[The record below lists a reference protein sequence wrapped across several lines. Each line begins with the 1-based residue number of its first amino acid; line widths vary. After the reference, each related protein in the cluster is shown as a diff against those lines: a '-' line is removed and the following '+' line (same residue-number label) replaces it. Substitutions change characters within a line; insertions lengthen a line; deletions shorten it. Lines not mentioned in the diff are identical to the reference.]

1 MYNMIKSVKIF
12 ETVLL
17 ISYLPAV
24 AFTFSC
30 QKSQYPLI
38 KLFRKLMVL
47 QPKIWF
53 DNDKM
58 TWEFMSDNQSRI
70 IGDVFLISKW
80 KLGW

>member
-1 MYNMIKSVKIF
+1 
-12 ETVLL
+12 
-17 ISYLPAV
+17 
-24 AFTFSC
+24 
-30 QKSQYPLI
+30 
-38 KLFRKLMVL
+38 MVL